1 MFQQSILFML
11 IFYLQ
16 KKFGIARSHF
26 VTCLKGNLL
35 DIKMKYHVL
44 RMKKWL
50 VLLSF
55 HVARNK
61 KDGERGNLTVFF
73 FIIIINASV
82 RAFLHS
88 PISMRCRET
97 QAGQWSIR
105 VLRQTTPRLVSNFSG
120 AERSLE
126 PSLQT
131 SNGKTCF
138 SSFGCFFI

>member
-35 DIKMKYHVL
+35 DVKMEYHVL

-73 FIIIINASV
+73 FYYY
-82 RAFLHS
+82 H
-88 PISMRCRET
+88 
-97 QAGQWSIR
+97 
-105 VLRQTTPRLVSNFSG
+105 
-120 AERSLE
+120 
-126 PSLQT
+126 
-131 SNGKTCF
+131 
-138 SSFGCFFI
+138 

>member
-35 DIKMKYHVL
+35 DVKMEYHVL

-73 FIIIINASV
+73 
-82 RAFLHS
+82 L
-88 PISMRCRET
+88 
-97 QAGQWSIR
+97 
-105 VLRQTTPRLVSNFSG
+105 LL
-120 AERSLE
+120 SLT
-126 PSLQT
+126 LQ
-131 SNGKTCF
+131 
-138 SSFGCFFI
+138 

>member
-26 VTCLKGNLL
+26 VTCLKGSLL
-35 DIKMKYHVL
+35 DVKMKYHVL

-50 VLLSF
+50 VLFSF

-73 FIIIINASV
+73 
-82 RAFLHS
+82 L
-88 PISMRCRET
+88 
-97 QAGQWSIR
+97 
-105 VLRQTTPRLVSNFSG
+105 LL
-120 AERSLE
+120 SLT
-126 PSLQT
+126 LQ
-131 SNGKTCF
+131 
-138 SSFGCFFI
+138 